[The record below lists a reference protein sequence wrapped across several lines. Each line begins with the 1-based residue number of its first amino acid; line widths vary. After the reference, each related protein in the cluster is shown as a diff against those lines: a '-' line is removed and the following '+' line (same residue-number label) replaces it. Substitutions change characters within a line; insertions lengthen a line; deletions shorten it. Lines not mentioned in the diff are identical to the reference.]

1 MEEALPIT
9 WEPMGR
15 FRHMKAPFGVIL
27 GKSSEKF
34 LKAVAHCRKRKGGSK
49 MTLRAIG
56 NLIPTGPMPFW
67 TPKVGWVIVSN
78 SSVSKAHC
86 RKGKGV
92 QNDSQVP
99 RTIPFWTPEVRWVI
113 LDPPLPFPHQATA
126 LGNFL
131 KISSE

>member
-67 TPKVGWVIVSN
+67 TPKVGWVIVRN
-78 SSVSKAHC
+78 SSEKFPKLTAE
-86 RKGKGV
+86 RGKGFKMTLRV
-92 QNDSQVP
+92 KGQSH
-99 RTIPFWTPEVRWVI
+99 FG
-113 LDPPLPFPHQATA
+113 PL
-126 LGNFL
+126 
-131 KISSE
+131 K